1 MRIGIFGGTFDPVH
15 LGHLIIAEEAR
26 WQLKLDRVLWLLTPV
41 SPLKTGVEISPWQ
54 ERWEMLVAAIQDHPG
69 FELSSIDVDR
79 PAPHFAYESAALLRN
94 VHPGDQLVYLIGG
107 DSLRDL
113 PKWGNP
119 EALVTQ
125 VDQIGV
131 MQRPG
136 NQIDLDDLE
145 EKVPGIK
152 AKLVWLNSPLIEIS
166 GKMIRKR
173 LKAGDPV
180 RHFLPDKVY
189 QIILENQ
196 LYLD

>member
-15 LGHLIIAEEAR
+15 LVHLILAEEAR

-41 SPLKTGVEISPWQ
+41 SPLKTGEEISPWQ
-54 ERWEMLVAAIQDHPG
+54 ERWEMLAATIQDHPG

-94 VHPGDQLVYLIGG
+94 VHPGDQLVYLTGG

-173 LKAGDPV
+173 LKSGDPV
-180 RHFLPDKVY
+180 RHFLPDNVY